1 MERAYERAKCL
12 FLSQTFQRAGQAE
25 LAVAIGMFESID
37 ELTTKDDAER
47 FDRQKETIPRADPSS
62 VIGRE
67 TAGRDHAVN
76 VRMVHQVLAPG
87 VKHAEETDLT
97 AQAFRIGGELQQSRC
112 TGVEQQPVKQSLVVE
127 HQVSQPPRNSEDHM
141 HVGNR

>member
-1 MERAYERAKCL
+1 M
-12 FLSQTFQRAGQAE
+12 
-25 LAVAIGMFESID
+25 
-37 ELTTKDDAER
+37 
-47 FDRQKETIPRADPSS
+47 
-62 VIGRE
+62 IGRE

-112 TGVEQQPVKQSLVVE
+112 TGVEQQPVSSRLLWNIKSA
-127 HQVSQPPRNSEDHM
+127 PPRNSEDHM